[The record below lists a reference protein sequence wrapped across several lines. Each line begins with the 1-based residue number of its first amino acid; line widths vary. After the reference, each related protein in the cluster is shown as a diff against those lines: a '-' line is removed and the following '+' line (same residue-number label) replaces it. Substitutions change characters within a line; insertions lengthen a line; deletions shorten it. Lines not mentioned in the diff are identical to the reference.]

1 MWSKDEIEFL
11 IQNYSTNSNVDL
23 MSKLDKSV
31 GVFNAQVLKLG
42 LKKDA
47 NYIKLLNKKRVLDKL
62 KEAAWSKKDIDIL
75 ISNLDSMNNSEL
87 ATLLNRSSNSIV
99 SMCGRLGIKRI
110 GKYNKEFIEK
120 ECMKYITK
128 SELKISDPNLY
139 HWLYKN
145 GKMKDLSTHML
156 NISYS
161 TPQLILS
168 HVMKELTK
176 IPFNYNDRI
185 AIKPYEIDI
194 YFPAQKFG
202 IEYDGS
208 YYHDKGASFKKDLCI
223 KNNITLIVIDDS
235 DISTTRGFDSY
246 LNNIKKK
253 IVENLNIINE
263 KLDLNLLETDVFELV
278 VDKSQIFKGLFDLSH
293 IKQICDK
300 YDNYS
305 IFLKEQR
312 KVYNKLYYLG
322 LLDDYTSHMKV
333 EKIKES
339 LKYIIESKNYYK
351 VGDIVLIEYWYNGMI
366 CPTKI
371 IDIAGRTYT
380 VSHNIKESKI
390 FNAPDE
396 KLKTLNIIDIYRTSN
411 RSNTD

>member
-11 IQNYSTNSNVDL
+11 IQNYSTNSNADL

-42 LKKDA
+42 LKK
-47 NYIKLLNKKRVLDKL
+47 NIEYIKLINKKRVLDKL
-62 KEAAWSKKDIDIL
+62 KEEAWSKKDIDIL
-75 ISNLDSMNNSEL
+75 VSNLDSMNNSEL

-208 YYHDKGASFKKDLCI
+208 YYHDEGASFKKDLCI
-223 KNNITLIVIDDS
+223 KNNITLIVIDDR

-278 VDKSQIFKGLFDLSH
+278 VDKSQIFKGLFDLSN

-322 LLDDYTSHMKV
+322 LLEDYTSHMKV

-371 IDIAGRTYT
+371 IDITGRTYT

-396 KLKTLNIIDIYRTSN
+396 KLKTSNIIDIYRTSN
-411 RSNTD
+411 RSNAD